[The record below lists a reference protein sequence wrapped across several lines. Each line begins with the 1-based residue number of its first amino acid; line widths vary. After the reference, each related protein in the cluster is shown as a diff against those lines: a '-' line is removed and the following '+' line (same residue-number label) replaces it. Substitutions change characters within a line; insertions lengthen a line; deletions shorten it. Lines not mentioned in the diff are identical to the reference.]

1 MAKKGVRAV
10 EGEDVFSDLYL
21 KGVEFAG
28 ERERREL
35 GRGSYGVVYEVM
47 WRGTP
52 CAAKKIHPLLLE
64 SIPGEQIHTITSE
77 AGTELHQLGS
87 TSNM

>member
-1 MAKKGVRAV
+1 MAVSARFIEV
-10 EGEDVFSDLYL
+10 EDPFSDLCL
-21 KGVEFAG
+21 SGVEFAR

-52 CAAKKIHPLLLE
+52 CAAKKIHPIMLRSL
-64 SIPGEQIHTITSE
+64 PG
-77 AGTELHQLGS
+77 G
-87 TSNM
+87 